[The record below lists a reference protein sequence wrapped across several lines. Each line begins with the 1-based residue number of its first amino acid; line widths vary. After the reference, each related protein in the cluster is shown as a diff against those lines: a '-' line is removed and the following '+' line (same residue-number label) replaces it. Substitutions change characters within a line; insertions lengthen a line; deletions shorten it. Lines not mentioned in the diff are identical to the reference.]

1 MNMDRRWWWLT
12 LAVVASVLV
21 WLLAPILMPFAVAG
35 ILAYLA
41 SPLVGRLVALRL
53 PRTAATLLVL
63 FVMLLLLAALP
74 LLAFPMIER
83 QVSVLLRNWPNYVAW
98 ANDDVL
104 PWVTRHFGLDVE
116 ALDLSALREALMQH
130 WQVAGGLAARVL
142 AAVGQSWMALLAWL
156 VNLALIPV
164 ITFYLLRDWE
174 TLIARASD
182 LLPRYA
188 APTVTEL
195 ARECDEVL
203 ASFLRGQL
211 WVMIG
216 LGLVYSV
223 GLWLAGLDLALLI
236 GLVAGAV
243 SFVPYLGFIVGFG
256 AAAVAGLVQHGGEVA
271 ILLPVALVF
280 GVGQLLESLVLTPL
294 LVGDRIGLHPVA
306 VIFAVLAGGQLFGA
320 LGVLL
325 ALPVAAVVV
334 VLLRHAHGLYLE
346 SQLYEGDDPPRDG
359 PSSGSDAAGKP

>member
-1 MNMDRRWWWLT
+1 MSADRRWWWLAI
-12 LAVVASVLV
+12 AVVAGVLV
-21 WLLAPILMPFAVAG
+21 WLLAPVLMPFAVAG

-41 SPLVGRLVALRL
+41 SPLVGRLAALRV
-53 PRTAATLLVL
+53 PRTVATLLVL
-63 FVMLLLLAALP
+63 LLILLLLAALP
-74 LLAFPMIER
+74 LLAIPMIER
-83 QVSVLLRNWPNYVAW
+83 QVLVLLRNWPNYVAW
-98 ANDDVL
+98 ANNDVL
-104 PWVTRHFGLDVE
+104 PWITEHLGVDIE
-116 ALDLSALREALMQH
+116 AFDLGAVREALVQH

-142 AAVGQSWMALLAWL
+142 SAVSQSWMALLAWL
-156 VNLALIPV
+156 VNLVLIPV

-174 TLIARASD
+174 KLIAHVGG

-188 APTVTEL
+188 APTVLRL

-243 SFVPYLGFIVGFG
+243 SFVPYLGVIVGLG
-256 AAAVAGLVQHGGEVA
+256 AAAIAGLVQHGGDA
-271 ILLPVALVF
+271 GILLPVAAVF
-280 GVGQLLESLVLTPL
+280 AVGQLLESMVLTPL

-346 SQLYEGDDPPRDG
+346 SRLYDEPARDEPP
-359 PSSGSDAAGKP
+359 SGGDAAGKA